1 MARIRRMKSRPTCEI
16 LTDMRFAPFCGLFAA
31 ALLLASDAYPPP
43 RFTDPERVRKLESA
57 LPEVDQIFRRYAAER
72 KIPGM
77 VWGVVIDGRLAH
89 VESAGV
95 RDRSSNAPV
104 KADTAFRIASMTK
117 SFTALAI
124 LKLRDEGKLS
134 LDDPVSKWLPEFAR
148 MELPTRDTA
157 PLRIRQLLSHS
168 AGFPEDNPWGDQQL
182 SASDADLTEW
192 LRRGIPFSTPP
203 GTRYEYSNY
212 AFGLLGRIVTKA
224 SGAPYE
230 KYVRAEIVAKLHMD
244 ASTFEFSQVPAR
256 NRAVGYRLQPDGTY
270 LEEPPLP
277 QGAFGSAGGLL
288 TTATDLGKYVA
299 FHLSAW
305 PARDDAEA
313 GPVRRASVREMS
325 HMWTPSNLTV
335 GRAGGTLRAAETGYG
350 YGLRTTTDCRFEH
363 IVGHGGG
370 LPGFG
375 SYMSWL
381 PDYGVGMFAMAT
393 LTYSGPS
400 EPISQAWDVLL
411 KTGGLQKRELPAS
424 PILSEMRGHI
434 VNLWKRWDDGE
445 AKQIAAMNLFLDAP
459 VAQRRAEIQKLKDE
473 VGECTEAGPV
483 IPENWLR
490 GQFNMTCGKGA
501 VAVFFTLAP
510 TEPPAVQ
517 HLAFRKIDSGSVR
530 MGAPTG
536 PPAGVACSE

>member
-1 MARIRRMKSRPTCEI
+1 
-16 LTDMRFAPFCGLFAA
+16 MRFVPLFCFFAVSFLAAA
-31 ALLLASDAYPPP
+31 ALFASDAYPPP

-57 LPEVDQIFRRYAAER
+57 LPEVDQIFRRYASEK

-95 RDRSSNAPV
+95 RDRATNAPI
-104 KADTAFRIASMTK
+104 TAGTEFRIASMTK
-117 SFTALAI
+117 SFTTLAI

-134 LDDPVSKWLPEFAR
+134 LEDPVSKWLPEFAR

-157 PLRIRQLLSHS
+157 PLKIRQLLSHS

-182 SASDADLTEW
+182 SASDADLTQW

-224 SGAPYE
+224 SGMPYE
-230 KYVRAEIVAKLHMD
+230 QFVVTEVLAKLHMD
-244 ASTFEFSQVPAR
+244 ASTFEFSQVPAD

-270 LEEPPLP
+270 AVEPPLP

-288 TTATDLGKYVA
+288 TDATDLGKYVA

-305 PARDDAEA
+305 PARDDEEI
-313 GPVRRASVREMS
+313 GPVRRSSVREMS
-325 HMWTPSNLTV
+325 HMWTSSNLTV
-335 GRAGGTLRAAETGYG
+335 GRSGGVLQATEAGYG
-350 YGLRTTTDCRFEH
+350 YGLRISTDCRFEH
-363 IVGHGGG
+363 MVGHGGG

-375 SYMSWL
+375 SYMAWL

-393 LTYSGPS
+393 LTYVGPA

-411 KTGGLQKRELPAS
+411 KTGGLQKREWPAS
-424 PILSEMRGHI
+424 PILAQMRDHI
-434 VNLWKRWDDGE
+434 VHLWRKWDDAE
-445 AKQIAAMNLFLDAP
+445 AKQIASMNLFLDAP
-459 VAQRRAEIQKLKDE
+459 IAQRRAEIQKVKDE
-473 VGECTEAGPV
+473 VGECSAAGPV

-490 GQFNMTCGKGA
+490 GQFNMTCSKGT
-501 VAVFFTLAP
+501 VGVFFTLAP
-510 TEPPAVQ
+510 TQPPAVQ
-517 HLAFRKIDSGSVR
+517 YLEFRKIDSDRTQMV
-530 MGAPTG
+530 APTG
-536 PPAGVACSE
+536 APAGVACSE

>member
-1 MARIRRMKSRPTCEI
+1 
-16 LTDMRFAPFCGLFAA
+16 MRLAPLFGLFAA
-31 ALLLASDAYPPP
+31 VALFASDAYPPP
-43 RFTDPERVRKLESA
+43 RFIDPDRVRKLESA
-57 LPEVDQIFRRYAAER
+57 LPGIDQVFRRYATER

-89 VESAGV
+89 VESVGL
-95 RDRSSNAPV
+95 RDRSSRAPV
-104 KADTAFRIASMTK
+104 TAATVFRIASMTK
-117 SFTALAI
+117 SFTTLAI

-134 LDDPVSKWLPEFAR
+134 LEDPVSKWLPEFAR

-182 SASDADLTEW
+182 SATEADLTRW

-212 AFGLLGRIVTKA
+212 AFGLLGRLVTQA
-224 SGAPYE
+224 SGMPYE
-230 KYVRAEIVAKLHMD
+230 KYVQAELLTKLRMD
-244 ASTFEFSQVPAR
+244 ASTFEFSQVPAA

-288 TTATDLGKYVA
+288 TSATDLGKYVA

-313 GPVRRASVREMS
+313 GPVRRDSVREMS

-335 GRAGGTLRAAETGYG
+335 ARSNGTLQVAETGYG
-350 YGLRTTTDCRFEH
+350 YGLRVTTDCRFEH

-375 SYMSWL
+375 SYMAWL
-381 PDYGVGMFAMAT
+381 PDYGVGMFAMT
-393 LTYSGPS
+393 NLTYAGPS
-400 EPISQAWDVLL
+400 EPISQAWDVMK

-424 PILSEMRGHI
+424 PILSQMRDHI
-434 VNLWKRWDDGE
+434 MHLWTSWDDEE
-445 AKQIAAMNLFLDAP
+445 AKQIAAMNLFLDTP
-459 VAQRRAEIQKLKDE
+459 VAQRRAEIQKLRDE
-473 VGECTEAGPV
+473 VGECTGAGPV
-483 IPENWLR
+483 IQENWLR
-490 GQFNMTCGKGA
+490 GQFNITCRKGG

-510 TEPPAVQ
+510 TQPPAVQ
-517 HLAFRKIDSGSVR
+517 HLAFRKIDSNNIR
-530 MGAPTG
+530 LGAPTG
-536 PPAGVACSE
+536 PPAGVSCSE